1 MKNNPIGIF
10 DSGVGGLSI
19 ARSIREILPNEDVIY
34 IADSFHAPY
43 GNKSEEFIL
52 KRSSYIIDY
61 LISQKVKT
69 IVVACNTATVNAIY
83 NLRDKYSIPIIGVEP
98 GIKPAVEIS
107 KNGTIGVLATEQ
119 TINSGAF
126 RNLLNRFI
134 DHARIE
140 TQACPGLVEL
150 VESQQLEGHEIK
162 SMLKKYAVPMLD
174 KGVDTFVMGCTH
186 FAFLTEILSEIIGS
200 ELKII
205 NTYKAVANET
215 SRRLHIHD
223 LLTSSTIAGNTEF
236 FSSNIQENT
245 FLLFEKLWGK
255 PVTVRRFAK

>member
-1 MKNNPIGIF
+1 MRNNPIGIF
-10 DSGVGGLSI
+10 DSGVGGLLI
-19 ARSIREILPNEDVIY
+19 AQSIRGILPNEDIIY
-34 IADSFHAPY
+34 IADSFHSPY

-52 KRSSYIIDY
+52 KRSSFIFDF

-69 IVVACNTATVNAIY
+69 IVVACNTVTVNAIY

-119 TINSGAF
+119 TIKSDSF
-126 RNLLNRFI
+126 RDLLNRFI
-134 DHARIE
+134 DRARIE

-150 VESQQLEGHEIK
+150 IESQQLEGHEIK
-162 SMLKKYAVPMLD
+162 SMLKKYVVPMLD

-186 FAFLTEILSEIIGS
+186 FAFLTEVLSEIIGS
-200 ELKII
+200 EYNII

-223 LLTSSTIAGNTEF
+223 LLTSTTIAGNTEF

-245 FLLFEKLWGK
+245 ILLFEKLWGK
-255 PVTVRRFAK
+255 SITIRRFAK